1 MPVSAEP
8 GYYNSF
14 DPAKR
19 YFEVRTLAGMV
30 PQSQEQNIV
39 QAIAKEMVK
48 RLADF
53 FFQASEGKAVNGR
66 VLTGGG
72 FSRDPDNELVL
83 RMKAA
88 TFYYDGIIH
97 TVDAKNLTITN
108 DGNESIGIKVTET
121 VITPTIAA
129 LAGDTSLY
137 DPSVGE
143 LNEGFEGANRL
154 KIECVWTVDDDT
166 AIEVY
171 KFLDGVQQEYL
182 EVGRIDPVVELLA
195 KRTYDESG
203 NYVVSGFNVDT
214 QPIGDDSGEYF
225 HIKVGNF
232 DDTEATGSTA
242 YVQGNQIIQI
252 VPQYI
257 LAPKATSTAAV
268 ARESWTYTTASA
280 GDPTGPEQIFTVANQ
295 PLAAEGV
302 DSVYATFGVLRQI
315 SNHGTTDA
323 LPLNVGETVDEVMRV
338 YFDAGSIDNVDDPDV
353 VYLEAPNTGGPGAW
367 RRQGN
372 NLVWDIASQP
382 TSAYDSGET
391 YAYEDVVSHL
401 GTVFQ
406 SKTAGNLG
414 NTPAPG
420 SAYWQEVSTAGP
432 ASNSTYFVYMRVN
445 RALTSSEYVITD
457 DGTGIDISD
466 LATKPYDQNL
476 ITGQADES
484 DIVIDYRYYLS
495 RIDIPFLKPDG
506 RIGVASG
513 GYAVNPVAPPIE
525 GGVLPLAQILVRAG
539 AGPLSTTVVAYNNKR
554 LTMLEL
560 RKLQERVDRQEYN
573 QAIADLNNDALSRA
587 SNNSAT
593 LRGIVT
599 ENFVYTV
606 DDLQTGSN
614 VKFERV
620 AGTTSDD
627 SIDVS
632 KREFSLPE
640 TYESEDLIPDGD
652 YDGGS
657 HSITRDED
665 GTYYAEAVQ
674 DIKTNTIAINS
685 FDGYIAPPVIALSS
699 SIGTSEVNNTVLATY
714 NPGSPQQV
722 IKNYVSNWAATP
734 GESLNQANFVSAGR
748 FYDFMKPVWVWLC
761 GSGFAANT
769 LIEIRFDGR
778 GVYLSNSAPAGSGL
792 GAWSTLLGEATRPA
806 STIVTYTGGVQALST
821 ATLLDGRSFPNVAPP
836 TAFVK
841 TTSTGKFGVAVLVPE
856 GVAAGSVAVVATEL
870 TAGEASAQT
879 NYTAGSQV
887 KTVDSTWKLY
897 DEFKDS
903 PALTARPV
911 PVITSLEVLNAD
923 TGVAVTGNNLTTPT
937 SVKLRLKW
945 DTSKGGTAS
954 EVIFTITTSQG
965 TITNRVLMR
974 TLASN
979 PSEFAVAGECTYL
992 VPVAVTE
999 AFRVQAI
1006 ASNSTGPSNGPLKVD
1021 VSFNGVTNSSGVPSI
1036 GGASLGSICR
1046 GGSSTQKVNIVNA
1059 KNVATIK
1066 WKTNN
1071 QRGRNIY
1078 EGTVALTP
1086 SAEGT
1091 SHEINVRTG
1100 PGGND
1105 IYLVGEGVNTS
1116 FGTTPPINIP
1126 WFDAKSDNGKP
1137 KVDPLSEVFLSN
1149 QDHDMLVQSV
1159 AVSFATKPA
1168 ASTAKGVTLEIREVD
1183 GSVASRRTV
1192 THGTAIKTWA
1202 DIVTNDGTTG
1212 AETEFVFDSPVLL
1225 RRATFYAIVLL
1236 TGEQEYTVHIATL
1249 GATDLATDE
1258 VVKEQ
1263 PYAAGVLAQSA
1274 NDLTWEAIPESDLYF
1289 RIKCKKYSLAPKTIE
1304 FEPITGSNMV
1314 GFRLE
1319 PTYLLVGDPQTATAA
1334 SEISWSYTQD
1344 DDETPIPFSPYSN
1357 VYFPFEVASSIT
1369 IRAELS
1375 SRGSQATKI
1384 SPILNR
1390 KDIEIKTFT
1399 RGLESL
1405 YVSKT
1410 LDMAGNP
1417 YRYVRMIAKMVLPTS
1432 AQTATWFVTDNTS
1445 APNSVIAYNP
1455 STNYAINAVV
1465 SHSSKNWLARAASG
1479 PGNGGAVT
1487 PVEGAVW
1494 TQAETFNN
1502 VVWRIVPPSGQPAV
1516 TSASVTAVNNSE
1528 FSEYERIID
1537 LGENGARDEFAYAIK
1552 LTAATAADTLRQPRF
1567 KDVINILND

>member
-1 MPVSAEP
+1 MTVENESD
-8 GYYNSF
+8 YYNSF
-14 DPAKR
+14 DADKR
-19 YFEVRTLAGMV
+19 YWEVRTLAGMV

-72 FSRDPDNELVL
+72 FRRDPDNELVL

-97 TVDAKNLTITN
+97 TVDAKNLTVTN

-214 QPIGDDSGEYF
+214 QPIGDDSGEFF

-257 LAPKATSTAAV
+257 IAPKATSTAAV
-268 ARESWTYTTASA
+268 ARESWTYTTETA

-315 SNHGTTDA
+315 SNHGSTDA

-338 YFDAGSIDNVDDPDV
+338 YFDASSINNVDDPDV

-367 RRQGN
+367 RRSGN

-382 TSAYDSGET
+382 TSAYDDEET
-391 YAYEDVVSHL
+391 YAYEDVVSYL
-401 GTVFQ
+401 GSVYQ

-414 NTPAPG
+414 NTPAAE
-420 SAYWQEVSTAGP
+420 SDYWQQVSTSGP
-432 ASNSTYFVYMRVN
+432 ASNSTYYVYMRVN
-445 RALTSSEYVITD
+445 RALTSSEYTITD

-495 RIDIPFLKPDG
+495 RIDIPFLKADG
-506 RIGVASG
+506 RIAIAPG

-525 GGVLPLAQILVRAG
+525 GEVLPLAQILVNAG
-539 AGPLSTTVVAYNNKR
+539 RGTLSTRIVAYNNKR

-560 RKLQERVDRQEYN
+560 RKLKEQVDRQDYN

-587 SNNSAT
+587 SNNNAS

-606 DDLQTGSN
+606 DDLKTGNN

-620 AGTTSDD
+620 AGTTTSKAF
-627 SIDVS
+627 DVA

-640 TYESEDLIPDGD
+640 NYESEELIPDEE
-652 YDGGS
+652 YAGGS
-657 HSITRDED
+657 HSITRDES
-665 GTYYAEAVQ
+665 GTYYAAAIQ

-699 SIGTSEVNNTVLATY
+699 SIGTSESNNTVLATY

-722 IKNYVSNWAATP
+722 IKNYVSNWAASP
-734 GESLNQANFVSAGR
+734 EESLNRENFISAGR
-748 FYDFMKPVWVWLC
+748 FYDYMKPVWVWLC

-769 LIEIRFDGR
+769 LVEIRFDGR
-778 GVYLSNSAPAGSGL
+778 GVHLSNTVPDDSGL
-792 GAWSTLLGEATRPA
+792 GPWSTLLGEASRPA
-806 STIVTYTGGVQALST
+806 STIVTYAGGVQALST
-821 ATLLDGRSFPNVAPP
+821 ATLLDGRSFSNVAPP

-870 TAGEASAQT
+870 TTGEASAQAS
-879 NYTAGSQV
+879 YTAGSQI

-903 PALTARPV
+903 PTLAARPA
-911 PVITSLEVLNAD
+911 PVITSLEVLNAG
-923 TGVAVTGNNLTTPT
+923 TGVAIAGNNLTTPT

-954 EVIFTITTSQG
+954 EVIFTITTSQS
-965 TITNRVLMR
+965 TITNKVLVR

-999 AFRVQAI
+999 AFNVQAI
-1006 ASNSTGPSNGPLKVD
+1006 ASNGTGPSNGPLKVD
-1021 VSFNGVTNSSGVPSI
+1021 ISYNGMANASGVPSI
-1036 GGASLGSICR
+1036 GSASLGNVCR
-1046 GGSSTQKVNIVNA
+1046 GGSAVQKVNIVNA

-1066 WKTNN
+1066 WRTIN
-1071 QRGRNIY
+1071 QRDTVY
-1078 EGTVALTP
+1078 EGTVSLTP

-1100 PGGND
+1100 PGGNS
-1105 IYLVGEGVNTS
+1105 ISLVGEGADSS
-1116 FGTTPPINIP
+1116 FGTTPPVYIP
-1126 WFDAKSDNGKP
+1126 WFDARSDNGKP

-1149 QDHDMLVQSV
+1149 KEHDMLVESV
-1159 AVSFATKPA
+1159 AVSFAAKPA

-1183 GSVASRRTV
+1183 GGVASRRTV

-1202 DIVTNDGTTG
+1202 DIVTNDGTTD

-1225 RRATFYAIVLL
+1225 RRATFYAIVLI

-1258 VVKEQ
+1258 VVKQQ
-1263 PYAAGVLAQSA
+1263 PYLDGVLAQSA
-1274 NDLTWEAIPESDLYF
+1274 NDLTWESIPESDLYF
-1289 RIKCKKYSLAPKTIE
+1289 RIKCKQYELAPKLVE
-1304 FEPITGSNMV
+1304 FEPVTGSNMV

-1357 VYFPFEVASSIT
+1357 VYFPFEVASSIS

-1390 KDIEIKTFT
+1390 ADIEIKTFT
-1399 RGLESL
+1399 RELEGL

-1410 LDMAGNP
+1410 LDLAGNP

-1432 AQTATWFVTDNTS
+1432 AQTATWFTTDNTS
-1445 APNSVIAYNP
+1445 APDSIA
-1455 STNYAINAVV
+1455 TWFTTDNYAVNAVV
-1465 SHSSKNWLARAASG
+1465 SHNSKTWLARSASG
-1479 PGNGGAVT
+1479 PSYSGAVT
-1487 PVEGAVW
+1487 PAEGAVW
-1494 TQAETFNN
+1494 TQAETFND
-1502 VVWRIVPPSGQPAV
+1502 VVWRVIPASGQPAV
-1516 TSASVTAVNNSE
+1516 TSATVTAVSNSE

-1552 LTAATAADTLRQPRF
+1552 LTAATAADTLKQPRF
-1567 KDVINILND
+1567 KDAINILND